1 MGPPMTATPAM
12 SLPQAP
18 AVRPNPQP
26 TASPVCDPPSRQHPG
41 LNSHTHTTD
50 RRTERQPSP
59 HDTRRN
65 LPHPPHPHELTHP
78 LSARLLANNSPAGTP
93 NHSHPPHSESRH
105 LRLTG
110 GRTDPHSLTHTHAR
124 SYQPTTTPPPLPCIA
139 RTLAFH
145 ATAVMNH
152 QSRDR
157 PRHPRASRRPRPR
170 PGTGTNLRPPWSP
183 APNFQPHPRQLAV
196 TWQPDEQGGCAGHDR
211 SPCPRSCGPASSSST
226 RCRAAPASEP
236 APPPV
241 PNISS
246 MPKHCSAMPEP
257 PVPVPAP
264 SAATE
269 QPESRPESATC
280 PPRSCDPKIASSSC
294 KQPARTRRDSACAQ
308 SVMALRLAALPSP
321 CAVVTATHCTTACGN
336 NAKRARPFVD
346 ERSML
351 TLRSPSMRA
360 CAPLLGVVAARKSS
374 LPRING
380 SSGSR

>member
-1 MGPPMTATPAM
+1 MTATPAM

-18 AVRPNPQP
+18 AVRPNPAP
-26 TASPVCDPPSRQHPG
+26 TASPVCDPPYRQHPG

-183 APNFQPHPRQLAV
+183 APNFQPHPR
-196 TWQPDEQGGCAGHDR
+196 P
-211 SPCPRSCGPASSSST
+211 
-226 RCRAAPASEP
+226 
-236 APPPV
+236 
-241 PNISS
+241 
-246 MPKHCSAMPEP
+246 
-257 PVPVPAP
+257 
-264 SAATE
+264 
-269 QPESRPESATC
+269 
-280 PPRSCDPKIASSSC
+280 
-294 KQPARTRRDSACAQ
+294 TRRY
-308 SVMALRLAALPSP
+308 LAAR
-321 CAVVTATHCTTACGN
+321 
-336 NAKRARPFVD
+336 RAGG
-346 ERSML
+346 
-351 TLRSPSMRA
+351 LRRA
-360 CAPLLGVVAARKSS
+360 
-374 LPRING
+374 
-380 SSGSR
+380 